1 MIKTL
6 LSTALVAVVAAI
18 GFAPTA
24 QAASGTITISGKV
37 LADTCTVAVNN
48 GSTVVLPVVMTS
60 ALNTVGA
67 VAGAT
72 NFDVDLSG
80 CDTNTTSATM
90 AFSGGN
96 INSTTGNLDN
106 AAVGGSN
113 VPVQLLKDR
122 KSTRLNSSH

>member
-1 MIKTL
+1 MIRHPPRPTRTDTLFPYTTLFRSTSNANQYQTQHARRKTAMNKTL

-48 GSTVVLPVVMTS
+48 GSTVVLPVVMTR
-60 ALNTVGA
+60 
-67 VAGAT
+67 
-72 NFDVDLSG
+72 
-80 CDTNTTSATM
+80 
-90 AFSGGN
+90 
-96 INSTTGNLDN
+96 
-106 AAVGGSN
+106 
-113 VPVQLLKDR
+113 DR